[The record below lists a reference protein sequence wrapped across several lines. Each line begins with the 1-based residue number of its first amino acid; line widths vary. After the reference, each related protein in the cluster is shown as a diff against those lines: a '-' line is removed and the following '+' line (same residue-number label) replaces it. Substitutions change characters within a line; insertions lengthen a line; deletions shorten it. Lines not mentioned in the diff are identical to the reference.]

1 MNLLEQKPSRLF
13 TMIRIGEAILRETMN
28 EFRQCTSQEVMS
40 IFGKR
45 LNGASDISRADW
57 TD

>member
-13 TMIRIGEAILRETMN
+13 TMIRIGEVILRETMN
-28 EFRQCTSQEVMS
+28 GFRQCTSQEAMS

-45 LNGASDISRADW
+45 LNGASDISSADW
-57 TD
+57 AD